1 MAHEPKFRIKSRVK
15 HAFTIS
21 GAGYDPN
28 SFVPLSCTFADHSFL
43 GTPTVSSAL
52 SASRE
57 QIDLRGLAERIEKS
71 GELRTGRPRPQH

>member
-21 GAGYDPN
+21 GAGYEPN
-28 SFVPLSCTFADHSFL
+28 SFFSTCTFADRSFL

-57 QIDLRGLAERIEKS
+57 QIHLRGLAETIEKS
-71 GELRTGRPRPQH
+71 GELRTANPPPQH